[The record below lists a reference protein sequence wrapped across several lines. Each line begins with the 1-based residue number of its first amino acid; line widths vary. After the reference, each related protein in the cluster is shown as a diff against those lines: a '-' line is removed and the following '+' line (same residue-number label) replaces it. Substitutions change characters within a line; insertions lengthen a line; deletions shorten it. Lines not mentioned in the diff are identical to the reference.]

1 LGEQSRVAVFEALVD
16 VLTWRQYLT
25 GAMSVRSRSRPA
37 PSKERKRARRHAPE
51 EARREILDSAT
62 RFLWKRHFRDL
73 TVGELMGGT
82 TLSRAAFY
90 QYFTDLHDLI
100 LSLLGEIEAVMHQ
113 TASPWISGEGE
124 PIAALRES
132 NRAVVETCAKHGPI
146 IRAIVEAVPLD
157 ERLEQAWS
165 LFMGRWDDAVEA
177 RIVAQQRDG
186 LIPPLD
192 ARRIANALNSLDVN
206 LVIAAFGRHPQDDP
220 KEVLETMHR
229 VWSSTLYGRPPRAL
243 APKQG

>member
-1 LGEQSRVAVFEALVD
+1 MLAKTSKSSPARAIGPK
-16 VLTWRQYLT
+16 
-25 GAMSVRSRSRPA
+25 RSH
-37 PSKERKRARRHAPE
+37 RHAPE

-62 RFLWKRHFRDL
+62 QFLRKHHFRDM
-73 TVGELMGGT
+73 TVGAVMAGT
-82 TLSRAAFY
+82 TLSRPAFY
-90 QYFTDLHDLI
+90 QYFTDVHDLI
-100 LSLLGEIEAVMHQ
+100 VSLLRDIEAIMHQ
-113 TASPWISGEGE
+113 TANPWISGEGK

-132 NRAVVETCAKHGPI
+132 NRGVVETCVKHGPI
-146 IRAIVEAVPLD
+146 IRAIVEAAPRD
-157 ERLEQAWS
+157 ERLEQAWKS
-165 LFMGRWDDAVEA
+165 FMERWDDAVEA
-177 RIVAQQRDG
+177 QIVAQQRDG

>member
-1 LGEQSRVAVFEALVD
+1 MA
-16 VLTWRQYLT
+16 
-25 GAMSVRSRSRPA
+25 
-37 PSKERKRARRHAPE
+37 
-51 EARREILDSAT
+51 
-62 RFLWKRHFRDL
+62 
-73 TVGELMGGT
+73 GT
-82 TLSRAAFY
+82 TLSRPAFY

-100 LSLLGEIEAVMHQ
+100 VSLLGDIEAIMHQ

-132 NRAVVETCAKHGPI
+132 NRGVVETCAKHGPI
-146 IRAIVEAVPLD
+146 IRAIVEAAPLD

-165 LFMGRWDDAVEA
+165 SFMGRWDDAVEA
-177 RIVAQQRDG
+177 QIVAQQRDG

-192 ARRIANALNSLDVN
+192 ARRTANALNSLDMN

-220 KEVLETMHR
+220 KAVLETMHR

-243 APKQG
+243 AQAGKDDAGKP

>member
-1 LGEQSRVAVFEALVD
+1 
-16 VLTWRQYLT
+16 
-25 GAMSVRSRSRPA
+25 MSVSTSKSRPA
-37 PSKERKRARRHAPE
+37 WSKGRKRSHRHAPE
-51 EARREILDSAT
+51 EARREILDSAA
-62 RFLWKRHFRDL
+62 RFLRKRHFRDL
-73 TVGELMGGT
+73 TVGEVMAGT
-82 TLSRAAFY
+82 TLSRPAFY
-90 QYFTDLHDLI
+90 QYFTDVHDLI
-100 LSLLGEIEAVMHQ
+100 VSLLRDIEAVMHQ

-132 NRAVVETCAKHGPI
+132 NRGVVETCVKHGPI
-146 IRAIVEAVPLD
+146 IRAIVEAAPLD
-157 ERLEQAWS
+157 ERLEQAWTS
-165 LFMGRWDDAVEA
+165 FMERWDDAVEA

-206 LVIAAFGRHPQDDP
+206 LVVAAFGRHPQGDP

-243 APKQG
+243 TPKKDT